1 MTLTE
6 RGPGRRS
13 AGPGPGGTGPWSLRA
28 VPREDRGAAPARRTG
43 RPPIPAETTALP
55 LVEERGLPLVEAG
68 LVAAAAA
75 AVLGLGWAYRLAST
89 GSPLRFVAFWLP
101 LLAFVAVVVAVLL
114 DRRSDSVR
122 RGLALILTG
131 FVMSVPKVIRSPD
144 LPIFFDELA
153 HWRQAN
159 HMVATGDILQD
170 NVVRILRDY
179 PGLHAF
185 TTVLE
190 RMTGAPTWVIGTAVL
205 VALRCAVPVLA
216 ASVGRAAGLSVRA
229 ADLAGL
235 VYVLNPGF
243 MFFTGMYAYESLAIV
258 FQLAVL
264 ALLGMV
270 VAGSRG
276 PAGAARRLAVLFTAA
291 ATMTHHLTS
300 IMLLGM
306 VFALLLL
313 HSGRIKR
320 PTLRRLESRRRVA
333 RLGVTLIGVVLLWTA
348 LHAHEVW
355 TYLSV
360 FPAKAVEQL
369 GTLVGQLTGNA
380 PPPVQ
385 TSVATDAAG
394 SRGILAGAGVPL
406 YEIVLGLLSVPLLT
420 LLAAAGAL
428 LLWPLRRVP
437 FSRLVVVVALG
448 YPMSMPLVLT
458 VHGAPAAHRSWPF
471 TWQGLAVL
479 VGAALASLAGLRVRA
494 PEADTQE
501 EARDGATDGAPAG
514 TSRTRLRTRLRRG
527 VRGWVGAVQRLLD
540 RVAPPPRVRGL
551 AAFAV
556 LAVVVV
562 GTGAVENNATTRFP
576 GPYVVGSEGRVQ
588 TPELVAAAT
597 WSRTL
602 VRPRGPFGVSGDY
615 YSIGYFSDIGDL
627 PPVDTY
633 PVWDLFFYEG
643 AVKRESLE
651 ALPGSTLRLL
661 AIDRRISLE
670 RPANGNYIDPS
681 EPPTDGPV
689 PVGALDKLETFPWA
703 VKVWAGT
710 NYDVYR
716 IEPGQALAPPDLR
729 NAAARRAAGR

>member
-1 MTLTE
+1 MTLTDP
-6 RGPGRRS
+6 GPARRS
-13 AGPGPGGTGPWSLRA
+13 PAPGAAGTGPWSLRGVGRADAA
-28 VPREDRGAAPARRTG
+28 VAPARRIG
-43 RPPIPAETTALP
+43 RPPISPETSAFAV
-55 LVEERGLPLVEAG
+55 VEQRGLPLVEAG

-89 GSPLRFVAFWLP
+89 GSPLRFVVFWLP
-101 LLAFVAVVVAVLL
+101 LLGFLAAVVAVLL

-122 RGLALILTG
+122 RGLALVLTG
-131 FVMSVPKVIRSPD
+131 FVMSAPKVIRSPD
-144 LPIFFDELA
+144 MPIFFDELA
-153 HWRQAN
+153 HWRQVN
-159 HMVATGDILQD
+159 HMVATGDVLQD

-190 RMTGAPTWVIGTAVL
+190 RITGAPTWVLGTVVL

-216 ASVGRAAGLSVRA
+216 ATVARAAGLSVRA

-333 RLGVTLIGVVLLWTA
+333 RLGLTLIGVVLLWTS

-380 PPPVQ
+380 PPKVQ

-420 LLAAAGAL
+420 LLGAAGAL

-471 TWQGLAVL
+471 TWQGLAVV
-479 VGAALASLAGLRVRA
+479 VGAALASVAGLRVRA
-494 PEADTQE
+494 PEAGAD
-501 EARDGATDGAPAG
+501 DGRGSVAVAPAARRP
-514 TSRTRLRTRLRRG
+514 TLRRR
-527 VRGWVGAVQRLLD
+527 VRGWVDAVQRFLD

-551 AAFAV
+551 AVFAV

-602 VRPRGPFGVSGDY
+602 AKPVGPFGVSGDY

-661 AIDRRISLE
+661 AIDRRISVE

-716 IEPGQALAPPDLR
+716 IEPGQALTPPDLR
-729 NAAARRAAGR
+729 NAAARVAAGR